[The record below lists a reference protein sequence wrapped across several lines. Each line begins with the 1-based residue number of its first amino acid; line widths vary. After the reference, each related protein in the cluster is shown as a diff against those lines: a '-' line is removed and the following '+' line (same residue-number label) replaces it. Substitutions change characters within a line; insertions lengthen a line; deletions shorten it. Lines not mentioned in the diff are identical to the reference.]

1 MSKTPRLA
9 AAVLLLAV
17 PGLAAET
24 FVVDKAHSETSF
36 QVTHLGIAKVRGQFT
51 DFDGTINIDRAKPEA
66 SSVEFTINAA
76 SINTGVADRDK
87 HLRSADFFDAE
98 TYPTI
103 SFKST
108 KVVAKGKNQFAV
120 TGNLTIRGVTK
131 EVTLPVTSTDFITAP
146 GGVEKVGFEVGLKIN
161 RKDYGVSWHKLM
173 DNGGV
178 VVSDEVTVSINL
190 ETAKKK

>member
-190 ETAKKK
+190 ESAKKK